1 MAKHK
6 KTENSVPEEAH
17 YKETIRK
24 LLEENAELR
33 DALKVAHYVTIP
45 QFLKV
50 AHYVT
55 IPQFVEEYSRALLAY
70 MESQFSYRK
79 GSNEIYHPE
88 DLYSTAIGFAEAVW
102 HMHSEVD
109 IRNRGKGIGF

>member
-33 DALKVAHYVTIP
+33 DA
-45 QFLKV
+45 LKV